1 MYADPSLV
9 RLTTRKFYVNEH
21 ESALIDEL
29 VKKTGQQR
37 SVLLRDLVMQSIERA
52 LAAQSADSHA

>member
-9 RLTTRKFYVNEH
+9 RLTTRQFYVNEH